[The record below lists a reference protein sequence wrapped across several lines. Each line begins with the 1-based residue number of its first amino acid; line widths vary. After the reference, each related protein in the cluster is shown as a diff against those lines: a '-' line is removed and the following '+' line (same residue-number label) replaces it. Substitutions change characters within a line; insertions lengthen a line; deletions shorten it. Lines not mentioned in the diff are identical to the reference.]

1 MLLNSN
7 VLHRT
12 IWLKRKMKFGSHI
25 FANRS
30 YQGPGCRLGKWQ
42 SNRQRAKKLGIGIH
56 PAPQSATCWMQFL
69 GWAKKLA
76 QDLATYFSPCAR
88 WGIPCVKNTARTKKW
103 KEFHMGML
111 ERRKFNSKPLLLDSV
126 CWYLGSL
133 LSLLLMSSGI
143 GLVPHLKGQ
152 HGDKLSSLWSPWC

>member
-1 MLLNSN
+1 
-7 VLHRT
+7 
-12 IWLKRKMKFGSHI
+12 
-25 FANRS
+25 
-30 YQGPGCRLGKWQ
+30 
-42 SNRQRAKKLGIGIH
+42 
-56 PAPQSATCWMQFL
+56 
-69 GWAKKLA
+69 
-76 QDLATYFSPCAR
+76 
-88 WGIPCVKNTARTKKW
+88 
-103 KEFHMGML
+103 MGML